1 MTNYGDDHLCE
12 TPFEMSLKLCN
23 EKLLSITMTT
33 MTTIGISQLQ
43 FPLFL
48 SSCKEQPLRV
58 LFTLIN
64 SSMNRQTALMVP

>member
-1 MTNYGDDHLCE
+1 MTNYSDGDLCR

-23 EKLLSITMTT
+23 EKLSSATMTT
-33 MTTIGISQLQ
+33 FGITQLE

-48 SSCKEQPLRV
+48 SSCKQPLRV

-64 SSMNRQTALMVP
+64 SSMHRQTALMFP